1 MKYTLLQVFVLT
13 AVVALAVGLGR
24 GLVTE
29 RWGPSGVAALYAAAV
44 ICLIGGVLAAIPL
57 GVVATYWPQHAPMT
71 AFGATAIR
79 LLVTG
84 ALAIGYEVFAAPA
97 LTPFLACILAIYL
110 LLLVAETAL
119 IVTIVRRVYAPH
131 PPHAE

>member
-1 MKYTLLQVFVLT
+1 MKYTFLQIVVLT
-13 AVVALAVGLGR
+13 AGVALAVGLGR
-24 GLVTE
+24 GLAAE
-29 RWGPSGVAALYAAAV
+29 RWGRPGVAALYAAAV
-44 ICLIGGVLAAIPL
+44 ICLVGGVLAAIPL

-84 ALAIGYEVFAAPA
+84 ALAIGYEEFVEPP

-110 LLLVAETAL
+110 LLLVAETVL